1 MRYGFVIDQRKC
13 IGCHACTVACKE
25 ENQVPLGV
33 NRTWVKY
40 IEKGTFPDTRRYFSV
55 MRCNHCDNA
64 PCVTICPTVALYRR
78 PDGIVD
84 FDGDRC
90 IGCKSCM
97 QACPYDALYIDPETQ
112 TAAKCHYCAHR
123 VEVALEPAC
132 VIVCPVQAI
141 IPGDLDDPNSRIARL
156 MASQQVSVRK
166 PELGTQPKLFY
177 LGADEASLTPAMQER
192 GGRYAFAEGSRI
204 PMPGRSNVAGA
215 APATSSGHEGVDL
228 LRMARTV
235 YDVAH
240 AERPWGWKVSTY
252 LWTKSVAAGSLLVAA
267 LAVIGGLPSAGTLAG
282 LAAPLISLIFLALT
296 TGLLVLDLKRP
307 ERFLYLLFKPNGR
320 SWLVWGGWI
329 LMVHGILAILWL
341 GAGWAQS
348 DRSLIILA
356 LPMLITAAASAGY
369 SAFLFGQ
376 AEGRDFWQSPLV
388 LPDLLVSACLAGSA
402 SILVTSRL
410 LGVLVDFPRGPAV
423 GIHTAAQ
430 LGDADLALA
439 SFFVLGASLV
449 LHGLLVFAELVGSHS
464 TEDARRAA
472 RWLARGPC
480 RGRFAGGVVFGGIAL
495 PLALLFI
502 PWPSAWALGAVLALG
517 GLWLWEDL
525 WVRAGQAL
533 PLS

>member
-55 MRCNHCDNA
+55 LRCNHCDNA
-64 PCVTICPTVALYRR
+64 PCVAICPTVALYRR

-84 FDGDRC
+84 FDGNRC

-123 VEVALEPAC
+123 VEVGLEPAC

-141 IPGDLDDPNSRIARL
+141 APGDLDDPGSRIARL
-156 MASQQVSVRK
+156 VASQQVAVRK
-166 PELGTQPKLFY
+166 PEQGTRPKLFY
-177 LGADEASLTPAMQER
+177 LGADEAALTPARQES
-192 GGRYAFAEGSRI
+192 GDRYLFAEASRI
-204 PMPGRSNVAGA
+204 PVPGGRNVPGRA
-215 APATSSGHEGVDL
+215 APAAGDGVDL
-228 LRMARTV
+228 LGMARTV

-240 AERPWGWKVSTY
+240 PERPWGWKVSTY
-252 LWTKSVAAGSLLVAA
+252 LWTKSVAAGALLVAA
-267 LAVIGGLPSAGTLAG
+267 LAALGGLSSAGPVAG
-282 LAAPLISLIFLALT
+282 IAAPLISLIFLALT
-296 TGLLVLDLKRP
+296 TALLVLDLRRP
-307 ERFLYLLFKPNGR
+307 ERFLYLLFKPNWR

-329 LMVHGILAILWL
+329 LMAHGLLGAVWL
-341 GAGWAQS
+341 VAGWAENYAA
-348 DRSLIILA
+348 LLA
-356 LPMLITAAASAGY
+356 LSWPVLLVAAASAGY

-388 LPDLLVSACLAGSA
+388 LPHLLVAAVTAGSA
-402 SILVTSRL
+402 SL
-410 LGVLVDFPRGPAV
+410 LLA
-423 GIHTAAQ
+423 
-430 LGDADLALA
+430 ALA
-439 SFFVLGASLV
+439 VSGDPRVAEGLGMALWFSLAVSAVVL
-449 LHGLLVFAELVGSHS
+449 FAEAFTAHA
-464 TEDARRAA
+464 TQDAARAA
-472 RWLARGPC
+472 RLITRGPY
-480 RGRFAGGVVFGGIAL
+480 RVRFWWGVVLGGTAVPLVLLLNPSLPAASGAAAL
-495 PLALLFI
+495 
-502 PWPSAWALGAVLALG
+502 LALG
-517 GLWLWEDL
+517 GLWLWEDI